1 MKKLLLFL
9 LLLPPLCFS
18 QTDVNQDSLLFHF
31 TTIINEYREK
41 YGLNKLVVDPKI
53 KEATD
58 YWSKKMGESG
68 VVGHGT
74 GDNSF
79 QNRINRSQHLTSRE
93 LVLENCTEL
102 MTPDKPMKTDVKT
115 YPEVKPYIDDSYL
128 KILTQYQYAMYGFL
142 MWKNS
147 PPHNKGML
155 EPTTKYFYLSS
166 YKKNGRTY
174 LCYIACSNL

>member
-1 MKKLLLFL
+1 MKCLILWLILF
-9 LLLPPLCFS
+9 PYIGFS

-31 TTIINEYREK
+31 TKIINEYRIK
-41 YGLNKLVVDPKI
+41 NGLNELVVDPKI
-53 KEATD
+53 KESTD
-58 YWSKKMGESG
+58 YWSKRMGESG

-79 QNRINRSQHLTSRE
+79 QNRINRSKYLSSRE

-115 YPEVKPYIDDSYL
+115 YRELKPYIDGSYL
-128 KILTQYQYAMYGFL
+128 KVLNQYECAMYGFL

-155 EPTTKYFYLSS
+155 DPTTKYFYLSS

-174 LCYIACSNL
+174 LCYIAISS